1 LLSLVAGVY
10 SKQVAKS
17 QPSTNPHHTHHTHHM
32 NHAERIHEIEKSIRS
47 FRLRCFDMSE
57 SEYEREAAKVA
68 EWKKELFALRDSVD
82 TKGPFSGLT
91 KKELSM
97 SGTCESDWF

>member
-1 LLSLVAGVY
+1 MTS
-10 SKQVAKS
+10 
-17 QPSTNPHHTHHTHHM
+17 
-32 NHAERIHEIEKSIRS
+32 AERIQEIEKAIRS
-47 FRLRCFDMSE
+47 FRQRCFDMSE
-57 SEYEREAAKVA
+57 SEYEQEAEKVD
-68 EWKKELFALRDSVD
+68 EWKKELSDLRNGVA